1 MIIKVLGTGCSKCKK
16 LEENVK
22 EAIKETG
29 ITATV
34 EKVENLK
41 DIAKFGVMIT
51 PTLVIDEEVK
61 VVGKVLTVEEIKAL
75 IK

>member
-34 EKVENLK
+34 EKVEKLK
-41 DIAKFGVMIT
+41 DIAKFGVMMT

-61 VVGKVLTVEEIKAL
+61 VVGKVSTVEEIKAL